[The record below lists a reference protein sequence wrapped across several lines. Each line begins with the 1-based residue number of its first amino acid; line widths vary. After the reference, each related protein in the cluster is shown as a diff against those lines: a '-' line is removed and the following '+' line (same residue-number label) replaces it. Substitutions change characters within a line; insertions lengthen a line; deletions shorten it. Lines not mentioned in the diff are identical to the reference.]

1 MSQSLIPDETRA
13 RIGRPLGEPLTGVI
27 RAKEARR
34 FALAA
39 DDRNP
44 LYLDEE
50 AARAAGYP
58 TTLVPPMFLGWALGR
73 LRPVQDLRRDGLYR
87 GEGKGVTLNVKRVMF
102 GGEEWEFLAPV
113 LAGET
118 ITAQTVL
125 VGLEEKEGRSGPFV
139 LQTTETTYTNQD
151 GRVVARARSLS
162 IAR

>member
-1 MSQSLIPDETRA
+1 MSPSLIPEETRA
-13 RIGRPLGEPLTGVI
+13 RIGRPLGEPVTDVI
-27 RAKEARR
+27 TAKEARR
-34 FALAA
+34 FALAV

-50 AARAAGYP
+50 AAQAAGYP

-73 LRPVQDLRRDGLYR
+73 PRPVQDLRRDGLYR
-87 GEGKGVTLNVKRVMF
+87 GAGKGVRLNVKRMMF

-113 LAGET
+113 FTGDT

-125 VGLEEKEGRSGPFV
+125 ASLEEKEGRSGPFV
-139 LQTTETTYTNQD
+139 LQTTETSYTNQH
-151 GRVVARARSLS
+151 GRVVARVRSRG